1 MNSAPSGGRLP
12 KVLSKDGRMFAIIIS
27 EKGGAER
34 KEQFD
39 KNEINVG
46 RVQGND
52 LMLPKGNVSKHHARL
67 LYRDGRFIVTD
78 LKSTNGTYVN
88 GRKIAQ
94 ATIVREGDK
103 IYIGDFVLRL
113 DTQGAQT
120 LGSEGIEPA
129 LPPIAPHATSDS
141 DMRSMGRTGPNPG
154 AGAGATGPNAVLTSS
169 ASVERLQ
176 VERSSADRAPV
187 ERASAPMRADAG
199 PPAYSPPDHDADDQE
214 MGAEKVP
221 PSLGPAPVR
230 MPAPPRIPTAVSPA
244 SLGGPSPMRPPT
256 TPLQVQPAP
265 APPRIS
271 PAAASPLTPAAPP
284 LAPTA
289 SRASAPPPQP
299 RGARESSGRESVARE
314 NNHTNAAGK
323 RLSLVTLMDR
333 VARATDLT
341 PLRQSLIL
349 DEGVSQRLERVA
361 REQAMGMQNEGDLAE
376 GGDVEGL
383 VRDALRELVALGPI
397 GPLLDDDDVT
407 EITCL
412 RQDNVL
418 ATRNGAVVAAEA
430 SFTSEEA
437 LSRVIARLAYHAGEP
452 ARPGEAIIERR
463 LSRGAHMLALVP
475 PAAASH
481 ALIIRKRRRLET
493 SLEDYVR
500 LGGLSR
506 AMATFLDNCL
516 TARANILV
524 CGSSPQAVTSFLSA
538 LAASSPAGERVAVLQ
553 QVEELVLPQA
563 HVLSLAL
570 PDSRARGEEA
580 VRVASKIRPDR
591 TVVSGMAGNVAAAML
606 EAISEGSEGVLATT
620 LAPSMRQGLSRVVAQ
635 VLLTR
640 PGMSVEAARECLGE
654 SFDVVIEVAPL
665 ADGRHR
671 VVRIAELGGTDG
683 KGIVARDIFLATG
696 EGDGS
701 SFAATGV
708 VPRVVGEFAQRGV
721 KVDPNLFKRSVGA
734 RA

>member
-1 MNSAPSGGRLP
+1 
-12 KVLSKDGRMFAIIIS
+12 MFAIIIS

-129 LPPIAPHATSDS
+129 LPPPPQQTSDS
-141 DMRSMGRTGPNPG
+141 DMRSMGRTGPN
-154 AGAGATGPNAVLTSS
+154 AGASAGPTGPNAVLATSNVP
-169 ASVERLQ
+169 AIVDRGSVDRAPV
-176 VERSSADRAPV
+176 VERSSSAMRIDPGAAPYT
-187 ERASAPMRADAG
+187 A
-199 PPAYSPPDHDADDQE
+199 DQE
-214 MGAEKVP
+214 TGDHETSAVEKSP
-221 PSLGPAPVR
+221 ASQGPGQMRV
-230 MPAPPRIPTAVSPA
+230 PAPPRIPTAVSPA
-244 SLGGPSPMRPPT
+244 LGGGMAGMRPPT
-256 TPLQVQPAP
+256 APLPVQPPVGARLSPPAIAP
-265 APPRIS
+265 M
-271 PAAASPLTPAAPP
+271 TPAAPP
-284 LAPTA
+284 VIPQPA
-289 SRASAPPPQP
+289 RASAPPPRQSP
-299 RGARESSGRESVARE
+299 RD
-314 NNHTNAAGK
+314 NLPTNAAGR
-323 RLSLVTLMDR
+323 RLSLVTLLDR
-333 VARATDLT
+333 IAHATDLS
-341 PLRQSLIL
+341 PLRQSLVL
-349 DEGVSQRLERVA
+349 DEGISQRLERVA
-361 REQAMGMQNEGDLAE
+361 REQAMGMQNDGDVAE
-376 GGDVEGL
+376 GVDVEGL

-397 GPLLDDDDVT
+397 GPLLEDDDVT

-418 ATRNGAVVAAEA
+418 ATKNGAVVAADA

-452 ARPGEAIIERR
+452 ARAGESIIERR

-516 TARANILV
+516 TARANVLV
-524 CGSSPQAVTSFLSA
+524 CGSNPQAVTSFLSA
-538 LAASSPAGERVAVLQ
+538 LAASAPAGERVAVLQ

-620 LAPSMRQGLSRVVAQ
+620 LAPSLRQGLSRVVAQ

-640 PGMSVEAARECLGE
+640 PGMSVEAARECVSE

-665 ADGRHR
+665 SDGRHR